1 MAIKNSFFVK
11 SITDI
16 KYSPL
21 PRLKEIFLMGR
32 SNVGKSFFIRAL
44 TNNNKIAFVSKTP
57 GKTSTLNYFLL
68 NNSFYLIDSPGYGY
82 MKKSKMLQRKVF
94 LMIQNFLQK
103 NRNIK
108 MILQIIDFKVGPTK
122 MDLFITQELVKHNF
136 KLAIILNKSDKV
148 SKNNILKQLNFI
160 KNTFELLNYVN
171 NIPMFLLSCKTKE
184 GLREIE
190 SLVLKQMSLN
200 N

>member
-16 KYSPL
+16 KYSPF
-21 PRLKEIFLMGR
+21 PRLKEIFLIGR
-32 SNVGKSFFIRAL
+32 SNVGKSFFIRVL
-44 TNNNKIAFVSKTP
+44 TNNNKISFVSKTP

-82 MKKSKMLQRKVF
+82 MKKSKLSQRTVF
-94 LMIQNFLQK
+94 PMIQNFLQK
-103 NRNIK
+103 NKNIK

-122 MDLFITQELVKHNF
+122 MDLFITQELAKHNF

-148 SKNNILKQLNFI
+148 SKNHILKQLNFI
-160 KNTFELLNYVN
+160 KNTFELSNYLND
-171 NIPMFLLSCKTKE
+171 IPMYLLSCKTKE

-190 SLVLKQMSLN
+190 SLVSKQMSLN